1 MDRLFGDLGFK
12 IHFAAYVAVNLLL
25 VIINLLTTPHLLW
38 FYWPLIELGIG
49 LITRT
54 APRSPARA
62 TGASRA
68 SASCAKSWPRAASPE
83 PISG

>member
-38 FYWPLIELGIG
+38 FYWPLIGWGIG
-49 LITRT
+49 LIAHGAAVYYTSNRRVTRE
-54 APRSPARA
+54 RVVREKL
-62 TGASRA
+62 ASR
-68 SASCAKSWPRAASPE
+68 
-83 PISG
+83 G